1 MFDDIPSF
9 LKEFL
14 MYMQNIKNRSVNTIR
29 EYHYDLRFAFRFLKL
44 RKQDKIKFQEINNE
58 MIEETDITSL
68 DIKFLRGI
76 ELTDLYEYLDYLT
89 TICLDK
95 PTTRARKIAAIKS
108 FFNFMTYK
116 QKALDKNPAVELETP
131 KLSKRLPKYLS
142 LDESVNLLNSI

>member
-1 MFDDIPSF
+1 MYDDVPSF

-14 MYMQNIKNRSVNTIR
+14 MYMQNIKNRSNATVK

-44 RKQDKIKFQEINNE
+44 RKQDRIEFTKIDNE
-58 MIEETDITSL
+58 MIEETDITML
-68 DIKFLRGI
+68 DLKFLKKI

-89 TICLDK
+89 TICSDK

-116 QKALDKNPAVELETP
+116 QKALDKN
-131 KLSKRLPKYLS
+131 
-142 LDESVNLLNSI
+142 LL